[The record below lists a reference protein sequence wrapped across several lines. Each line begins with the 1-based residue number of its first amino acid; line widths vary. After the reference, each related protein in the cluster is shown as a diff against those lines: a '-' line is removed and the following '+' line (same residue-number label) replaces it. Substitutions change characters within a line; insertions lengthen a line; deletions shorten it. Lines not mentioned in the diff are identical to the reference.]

1 MNNLKVKYFSVFIV
15 LFIIDQYIKYAFVY
29 LNWGYDGPVI
39 SLVLAY
45 NYGVAFSM
53 FEFLAQYLKY
63 IQLLILGAGSIY
75 LYLNQDIIRKYAPA
89 IMLLYAGGLSNIL
102 DRFTYGAVV
111 DYVYWH
117 YKFDFAI
124 FNMSDVLIDLAI
136 VIILYLQYKYSKEE
150 KKSQLK

>member
-1 MNNLKVKYFSVFIV
+1 MNIRKYIIIFIG
-15 LFIIDQYIKYAFVY
+15 LFALDQYIKYAFVH
-29 LNWGYDGPVI
+29 LNWGYEGPVI

-63 IQLLILGAGSIY
+63 IQLVILGAGTLY
-75 LYLNQDIIRKYAPA
+75 LYLNQDVLKKYAPA
-89 IMLLYAGGLSNIL
+89 IMLLYIGGLSNIL

-124 FNMSDVLIDLAI
+124 FNMSDVLIDFAV
-136 VIILYLQYKYSKEE
+136 VIILYLQYKYAKEE
-150 KKSQLK
+150 KILKQK

>member
-53 FEFLAQYLKY
+53 FEFLAHYLKY

-150 KKSQLK
+150 KKLQ

>member
-1 MNNLKVKYFSVFIV
+1 MNKTLLKYLGLFTF

-29 LNWGYDGPVI
+29 EGWGYDGPVI

-53 FEFLAQYLKY
+53 LEFLAEYLKY
-63 IQLLILGAGSIY
+63 LQISILLGGSIY
-75 LYLNQDIIRKYAPA
+75 LYLNLDVLKRYKLA
-89 IMLLYAGGLSNIL
+89 ITLLYVGGLSNIL

-136 VIILYLQYKYSKEE
+136 VIIFYLQYKYSKEDE
-150 KKSQLK
+150 KLKK

>member
-1 MNNLKVKYFSVFIV
+1 MNKTLFKYLSLFTF

-53 FEFLAQYLKY
+53 LEFLAEYLKY
-63 IQLLILGAGSIY
+63 LQISILLGGSIY
-75 LYLNQDIIRKYAPA
+75 LYLNLDVLKRYKLA
-89 IMLLYAGGLSNIL
+89 ITLLYVGGLSNIL

-136 VIILYLQYKYSKEE
+136 VIIFYLQYKYSKEE
-150 KKSQLK
+150 KQDKK